1 MLGIVANMTAT
12 YQSSFFTPSMI
23 SVMFAV
29 NLHHQR
35 SEQLKTLV
43 FVLKISVSGTTVG
56 RYEEQSPGAKRR
68 WTYLQSIISL
78 VERMLPRG
86 KKVKPGKPTK
96 NKRILKQEHI
106 SELGKP
112 NRKRNKER
120 KKERT

>member
-35 SEQLKTLV
+35 SEQLKTLE

-56 RYEEQSPGAKRR
+56 RYE
-68 WTYLQSIISL
+68 
-78 VERMLPRG
+78 
-86 KKVKPGKPTK
+86 
-96 NKRILKQEHI
+96 
-106 SELGKP
+106 
-112 NRKRNKER
+112 
-120 KKERT
+120 RTITRS